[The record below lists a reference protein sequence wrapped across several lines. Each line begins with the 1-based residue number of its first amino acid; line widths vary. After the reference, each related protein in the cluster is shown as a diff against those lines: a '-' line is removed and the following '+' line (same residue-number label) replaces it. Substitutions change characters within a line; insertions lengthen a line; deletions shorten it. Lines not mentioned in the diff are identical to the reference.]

1 MLLYNLV
8 TEYKKSEWITIIIFD
23 VIFPTWDVF
32 SDLSLIINWLWN
44 SHTTYA
50 IFVSIP
56 LLCKFLFICYKWYM
70 IEKRKKWTW
79 ILLLAQIWPQW
90 RSARVARLLYK
101 GDTRAQL
108 KKQTLVSEIRSI
120 EPFLES
126 VPTVLIKTM
135 IIVQATFGILN
146 IVSDGDDHVDC
157 TEHEHWEQWKTNYC
171 AVFDG
176 LGGIRWFLITYA
188 TSVASGTLGLTQF
201 LQTGP
206 TAILSQN
213 GHLRGMLTW
222 KFIIASLSTMLALVT
237 KVIFAGI
244 MMEIASE
251 LCSYRAAGGGCFH
264 GVIMSST
271 LIFFS
276 LIILPHIIL
285 SVSSIAISTGCS
297 KKLFKI
303 IFDHPA
309 ICLLPVFTYF
319 VVGPRQICCDSQH
332 PNYIKQKE
340 LITSKKLTIFNILLT
355 AILYGVVIGILWH
368 LDHDDINGFTWFY
381 TIFTPT
387 LCVSILINAVFLS
400 LDKPLCFSKS
410 QRCWCSPC
418 CGPKC
423 YELQDQ
429 YINTASDDIKICVK
443 HQND

>member
-1 MLLYNLV
+1 
-8 TEYKKSEWITIIIFD
+8 
-23 VIFPTWDVF
+23 
-32 SDLSLIINWLWN
+32 
-44 SHTTYA
+44 
-50 IFVSIP
+50 
-56 LLCKFLFICYKWYM
+56 M

-188 TSVASGTLGLTQF
+188 TSLASGTLGLTQF

-222 KFIIASLSTMLALVT
+222 KFIIASLSTMQALVT

-285 SVSSIAISTGCS
+285 SVSSIGISTGCS

-309 ICLLPVFTYF
+309 VCLLPVFTYF
-319 VVGPRQICCDSQH
+319 VVGPRRICCDSQH
-332 PNYIKQKE
+332 PNYIQQKQ
-340 LITSKKLTIFNILLT
+340 LIISKRFTIFNILLT
-355 AILYGVVIGILWH
+355 AILYGAVIGILWH

-387 LCVSILINAVFLS
+387 LCVGILINAVFLL
-400 LDKPLCFSKS
+400 LDKSLCFSKS
-410 QRCWCSPC
+410 QKCWCSPC

-423 YELQDQ
+423 YELHDQ
-429 YINTASDDIKICVK
+429 FIHTASDDIEICVK
-443 HQND
+443 HQNE

>member
-1 MLLYNLV
+1 MFCIHLV
-8 TEYKKSEWITIIIFD
+8 TEYKKSEWLTIILVD

-44 SHTTYA
+44 SHGTYA
-50 IFVSIP
+50 LCVSIP
-56 LLCKFLFICYKWYM
+56 LLSKFLFICYKWYM
-70 IEKRKKWTW
+70 LEKRKKWTW
-79 ILLLAQIWPQW
+79 ILLFAQIWPQW
-90 RSARVARLLYK
+90 RSARVAHLLYK

-126 VPTVLIKTM
+126 VPTVFIKTM
-135 IIVQATFGILN
+135 IMIQATFGILN

-176 LGGIRWFLITYA
+176 LGGVRWFLITYV

-222 KFIIASLSTMLALVT
+222 KFIIASFSTMLALVT

-251 LCSYRAAGGGCFH
+251 LCSFRGAGGGCFH
-264 GVIMSST
+264 GVILNST

-276 LIILPHIIL
+276 LNILPHIIL
-285 SVSSIAISTGCS
+285 AVICIAISTGNN
-297 KKLFKI
+297 KKLFRI

-309 ICLLPVFTYF
+309 IFLLPVFTYF
-319 VVGPRQICCDSQH
+319 VVGPRRICCDTQH
-332 PNYIKQKE
+332 PNYIKQKQ
-340 LITSKKLTIFNILLT
+340 LILSKKSTIFNIVLT
-355 AILYGVVIGILWH
+355 TILYATVIGILWH
-368 LDHDDINGFTWFY
+368 LDHDDINGFTWFVKV
-381 TIFTPT
+381 FTPV
-387 LCVSILINAVFLS
+387 LFIGIFVNILFLL
-400 LDKPLCFSKS
+400 LDRPFCFSKS
-410 QRCWCSPC
+410 QRCWCSFC

-423 YELQDQ
+423 YEIRDQ
-429 YINTASDDIKICVK
+429 YINIASDNIEICESYK
-443 HQND
+443 QK